1 MKNSFQAG
9 LAATALLILGGLS
22 APASAQ
28 QDNASRLPTAPIVS
42 LPSWS
47 PLVKK
52 AMPAVVNIS
61 AEISPEAAAQ
71 AHGHEA
77 AGDSGSFDDFLRRY
91 FEQRGQQMPGGSES
105 LSPGTRAAVNGK
117 VMSLGSAFIIDPAG
131 YIVTNNHVVAG
142 ATKITVI
149 LQDNSRHVADL
160 VGADPKIDLALL
172 KIATKRKL
180 PALQWGDSNK
190 VAVGD
195 WVLAVGNP
203 FGLGGTVTA
212 GIVSALGRDLQ
223 QGPFDDFLQIDAP
236 INRGN
241 SGGPTFDIE
250 GHVVGI
256 NTAIYSPSGGSV
268 GIGFAIPSNIAKVI
282 VQKLREGGQPDHG
295 FLGFA
300 IQSIDPDIARILHLD
315 PDKPQGLLV
324 SDIVPQ
330 SPAAKAGL
338 QVGDVITQADGHPV
352 LVNHDI
358 SKFIVTAH
366 IGDVLHLTVLRGEQ
380 TVKLDLT
387 LIKQPSPEQ
396 LNAWLTGPDAPRAGP
411 PMALGM
417 WFAAL
422 NEDAHHELHLPP
434 TVTGVLVGGIAE
446 KSPGASI
453 GLLPGDVL
461 VSVNREPVANPAEA
475 TAKLKAA
482 ASDGDVLI
490 LVNRHGDPQFMVLPT
505 SAN

>member
-1 MKNSFQAG
+1 MQKTIGAG
-9 LAATALLILGGLS
+9 LAACALLLFGAQI

-28 QDNASRLPTAPIVS
+28 DSAARLPSAPIVS

-61 AEISPEAAAQ
+61 AEIAPEAAAAE
-71 AHGHEA
+71 AHVRQEGEP
-77 AGDSGSFDDFLRRY
+77 GSLDEFLRRY
-91 FEQRGQQMPGGSES
+91 FEQHGQPGGEP
-105 LSPGTRAAVNGK
+105 LSPGTRTSATGK
-117 VMSLGSAFIIDPAG
+117 VVSLGSAFIIDPAG
-131 YIVTNNHVVAG
+131 YIVTNHHVVAG

-149 LQDNSRHVADL
+149 LQDNSRHIAEL
-160 VGADPKIDLALL
+160 VGEDPKIDLALL

-180 PALQWGDSNK
+180 PALQWGDSNR
-190 VAVGD
+190 VMVGD

-241 SGGPTFDIE
+241 SGGPTFDTE

-268 GIGFAIPSNIAKVI
+268 GIGFAIPSNIARVI
-282 VQKLREGGQPDHG
+282 VQKLRDGGTPDHG
-295 FLGFA
+295 FLGFS
-300 IQSIDPDIARILHLD
+300 IQSIDPDIARALHLD
-315 PDKPQGLLV
+315 PEKPQGLLV
-324 SDIVPQ
+324 SDVIPQ
-330 SPAAKAGL
+330 SPAFKAGL
-338 QVGDVITQADGHPV
+338 RAGDVVTQADGHPV

-358 SKFIVTAH
+358 SKFIVTAK
-366 IGDVLHLTVLRGEQ
+366 IGDVLHLVVSRDDKP
-380 TVKLDLT
+380 VKIDLT
-387 LIKQPSPEQ
+387 LIKEPTPDQ
-396 LNAWLTGPDAPRAGP
+396 LTAWLTGTETPRGP
-411 PMALGM
+411 PAALGM

-422 NEDAHHELHLPP
+422 TEDMHRELHLAP
-434 TVTGVLVGGIAE
+434 TIQGVVIGGIAE
-446 KSPGASI
+446 KSPAASI

-461 VSVNREPVANPAEA
+461 TSVNRQPVANPAEA
-475 TAKLKAA
+475 IATLTAGIAE
-482 ASDGDVLI
+482 GDVLI
-490 LVNRHGDPQFMVLPT
+490 LVNRHGDAQFMVLP
-505 SAN
+505 APGN

>member
-1 MKNSFQAG
+1 MRMTIGAG
-9 LAATALLILGGLS
+9 LAACALLLGAFTAPVSAQDKASLLPS
-22 APASAQ
+22 APV
-28 QDNASRLPTAPIVS
+28 VS

-61 AEISPEAAAQ
+61 AEIAPEAAAAE
-71 AHGHEA
+71 AHVRQEGEP
-77 AGDSGSFDDFLRRY
+77 GSLDDFLRRY
-91 FEQRGQQMPGGSES
+91 FEQHGQQPPGGSDS
-105 LSPGTRAAVNGK
+105 LSPGTRTSAVGK
-117 VMSLGSAFIIDPAG
+117 VMSLGSAFIIDPSG
-131 YIVTNNHVVAG
+131 YVVTNHHVVAG

-149 LQDNSRHVADL
+149 LQDNSRHVAEL
-160 VGADPKIDLALL
+160 VGSDPKIDLALL
-172 KIATKRKL
+172 KISTKRKL

-241 SGGPTFDIE
+241 SGGPTFDID

-268 GIGFAIPSNIAKVI
+268 GIGFAIPSNVARVV
-282 VQKLREGGQPDHG
+282 VQKLREGGTPDHG
-295 FLGFA
+295 FLGFS
-300 IQSIDPDIARILHLD
+300 IQSIDPDVAQALHLD
-315 PDKPQGLLV
+315 PEKPQGLLV
-324 SDIVPQ
+324 SDVVPQ
-330 SPAAKAGL
+330 SPAFKAGL
-338 QVGDVITQADGHPV
+338 QVGDVITQADGQPV

-366 IGDVLHLTVLRGEQ
+366 IGDVLHIVVTRGDKP
-380 TVKLDLT
+380 VKLDIG
-387 LIKQPSPEQ
+387 LIKEPSPEQ
-396 LNAWLTGPDAPRAGP
+396 LTAWLTGTEAPKVGP
-411 PMALGM
+411 PAALGM

-422 NEDAHHELHLPP
+422 NEDMHRELHVAP
-434 TVTGVLVGGIAE
+434 TVQGVAIGGIAE
-446 KSPGASI
+446 KSPAAVI

-461 VSVNREPVANPAEA
+461 TSINREPVFNPAEA

-482 ASDGDVLI
+482 AADGDVLI
-490 LVNRHGDPQFMVLPT
+490 LVNRHGDAQFMVLPSLT
-505 SAN
+505 SN

>member
-1 MKNSFQAG
+1 MRKTIGAG
-9 LAATALLILGGLS
+9 LAALLLLGAGSMPAAAQDKAALLPI
-22 APASAQ
+22 APV
-28 QDNASRLPTAPIVS
+28 VS

-61 AEISPEAAAQ
+61 AEISPEAAAAE
-71 AHGHEA
+71 AHTQQEGEP
-77 AGDSGSFDDFLRRY
+77 GSLDEFLRRY
-91 FEQRGQQMPGGSES
+91 FEQHGQPGGDS
-105 LSPGTRAAVNGK
+105 LNPGTKTSAAGK
-117 VMSLGSAFIIDPAG
+117 VTSLGSGFIVDPAG
-131 YIVTNNHVVAG
+131 FVVTNNHVVAG
-142 ATKITVI
+142 AAKITVI
-149 LQDNSRHVADL
+149 LQDNSRHVAEL
-160 VGADPKIDLALL
+160 VGSDPKIDLALL

-203 FGLGGTVTA
+203 FGLGGTVTT

-250 GHVVGI
+250 GRVIGI
-256 NTAIYSPSGGSV
+256 NSAIYSPSGGSV
-268 GIGFAIPSNIAKVI
+268 GIGFAIPSNIARAI
-282 VQKLREGGQPDHG
+282 VQKLREGGTPDHG

-300 IQSIDPDIARILHLD
+300 IQSIDPDIARTLHLD
-315 PDKPQGLLV
+315 PEKPQGLLV
-324 SDIVPQ
+324 SDVVPQ

-358 SKFIVTAH
+358 SKFIVTAR
-366 IGDVLHLTVLRGEQ
+366 IGDVLHLVVARGDQ
-380 TVKLDLT
+380 TARIDLT
-387 LIKQPSPEQ
+387 LIKEPSKEQ
-396 LNAWLTGPDAPRAGP
+396 LNAWLSGTETPRGP
-411 PMALGM
+411 PAALGM

-422 NEDAHHELHLPP
+422 TEDMHHELHLAP
-434 TVTGVLVGGIAE
+434 TVQGVVIGGIAE
-446 KSPGASI
+446 KSPGAMI

-461 VSVNREPVANPAEA
+461 VSVNRDPVANAAEA
-475 TAKLKAA
+475 IAKLKAA
-482 ASDGDVLI
+482 APEGDVLI
-490 LVNRHGDPQFMVLPT
+490 LVNRHGDAQFMVLPT
-505 SAN
+505 SGG

>member
-1 MKNSFQAG
+1 MKNS
-9 LAATALLILGGLS
+9 LAASALLILGILA

-28 QDNASRLPTAPIVS
+28 DGTAHLPTAPLVS

-61 AEISPEAAAQ
+61 AEISAEAAAQ
-71 AHGHEA
+71 AHGHEGGEQA
-77 AGDSGSFDDFLRRY
+77 SGSLDEFLRRY
-91 FEQRGQQMPGGSES
+91 FEQRGQQAPGSES

-149 LQDNSRHVADL
+149 LQDNSRHVAEL
-160 VGADPKIDLALL
+160 VGTDPKIDLALL

-180 PALQWGDSNK
+180 PALQWGDSNR
-190 VAVGD
+190 VMVGD

-268 GIGFAIPSNIAKVI
+268 GIGFAIPSNIARVI
-282 VQKLREGGQPDHG
+282 VQKLRDGGQADHG

-300 IQSIDPDIARILHLD
+300 IQAIDPDIAHALHLD
-315 PDKPQGLLV
+315 PEKPQGLLV

-366 IGDVLHLTVLRGEQ
+366 IGDVLHLTVARGDQ

-387 LIKQPSPEQ
+387 LIKQPSPDQ
-396 LNAWLTGPDAPRAGP
+396 INAWLVGPDAPHSGP

-434 TVTGVLVGGIAE
+434 TVTGVVIGGIAE
-446 KSPGASI
+446 KSPAASI

-475 TAKLKAA
+475 TAKLKAGSA
-482 ASDGDVLI
+482 GGDVLI

-505 SAN
+505 PGN

>member
-1 MKNSFQAG
+1 MQKRILSMRKTIGAG
-9 LAATALLILGGLS
+9 LAACVLLLFG
-22 APASAQ
+22 AATMPAAAQ
-28 QDNASRLPTAPIVS
+28 DKAGILPTAPVVS

-61 AEISPEAAAQ
+61 AEIAPEAAAHVKQ
-71 AHGHEA
+71 EGEP
-77 AGDSGSFDDFLRRY
+77 GSLDEFLRHY
-91 FEQRGQQMPGGSES
+91 FEQHGQPGGEP
-105 LSPGTRAAVNGK
+105 LSPGTRTSATGK
-117 VMSLGSAFIIDPAG
+117 VVSLGSAFIIDPAG
-131 YIVTNNHVVAG
+131 YIVTNHHVVAG

-149 LQDNSRHVADL
+149 LQDNSRHVAEL
-160 VGADPKIDLALL
+160 VGEDPKIDLALL

-241 SGGPTFDIE
+241 SGGPTFDTE
-250 GHVVGI
+250 GRVVGI

-268 GIGFAIPSNIAKVI
+268 GIGFAIPSNIARVI
-282 VQKLREGGQPDHG
+282 VQKLRDGGTPDHG
-295 FLGFA
+295 FLGFS
-300 IQSIDPDIARILHLD
+300 IQSIDPDVARALHLD
-315 PDKPQGLLV
+315 PEKPQGLLV
-324 SDIVPQ
+324 SDVVPQ
-330 SPAAKAGL
+330 SPAFKAGL
-338 QVGDVITQADGHPV
+338 QAGDVVTQADGHPV

-358 SKFIVTAH
+358 SKFIVTAK
-366 IGDVLHLTVLRGEQ
+366 IGDVLHLVVTRDDRP
-380 TVKLDLT
+380 VKIDLT
-387 LIKQPSPEQ
+387 LIKEPSPEQ
-396 LNAWLTGPDAPRAGP
+396 LNAWLTGTETPRAP
-411 PMALGM
+411 PAALGM

-422 NEDAHHELHLPP
+422 TEDMHRELHLAP
-434 TVTGVLVGGIAE
+434 TIQGVVIGGIAE
-446 KSPGASI
+446 KSPAASI

-461 VSVNREPVANPAEA
+461 TSVNREPVANPAEA
-475 TAKLKAA
+475 IAKLKAA
-482 ASDGDVLI
+482 VTDGDVLVLI
-490 LVNRHGDPQFMVLPT
+490 NRHGDAQFMVLP
-505 SAN
+505 

>member
-1 MKNSFQAG
+1 MRMMIGAG
-9 LAATALLILGGLS
+9 LVACAFLFFG
-22 APASAQ
+22 APAAPVLAQDSA
-28 QDNASRLPTAPIVS
+28 ARLPTAPLVS

-47 PLVKK
+47 PLVRK

-61 AEISPEAAAQ
+61 AEIDPEAAAA
-71 AHGHEA
+71 AHAHQEGEP
-77 AGDSGSFDDFLRRY
+77 GSLDEFLRRY
-91 FEQRGQQMPGGSES
+91 FERRGQSDGSEP
-105 LSPGTRAAVNGK
+105 LSPGTRTAVTGK

-131 YIVTNNHVVAG
+131 YVVTNNHVVAG

-149 LQDNSRHVADL
+149 LQDNTRHVAEL
-160 VGADPKIDLALL
+160 VGTDPKIDLALL
-172 KIATKRKL
+172 KISTKRKL
-180 PALQWGDSNK
+180 PALLWGDSNK

-241 SGGPTFDIE
+241 SGGPAFDTE

-268 GIGFAIPSNIAKVI
+268 GIGFAIPSNIARVV
-282 VQKLREGGQPDHG
+282 VQKLREGGQADHG

-300 IQSIDPDIARILHLD
+300 IQSIDPDIARTLHLD
-315 PDKPQGLLV
+315 PEKPQGLLV
-324 SDIVPQ
+324 SDVVPQ

-366 IGDVLHLTVLRGEQ
+366 IGDVLHLTAMRDDKP
-380 TVKLDLT
+380 VKLDLT
-387 LIKQPSPEQ
+387 LIKEPSPAE
-396 LNAWLTGPDAPRAGP
+396 LNAWLTGGAAPPAAP
-411 PMALGM
+411 PAALGM
-417 WFAAL
+417 WLAAL
-422 NEDAHHELHLPP
+422 TGDMQRELHLAP
-434 TVTGVLVGGIAE
+434 TIKGVVIGGIAE
-446 KSPGASI
+446 KSPAASI

-461 VSVNREPVANPAEA
+461 TSVNRQPVTDPVDAI
-475 TAKLKAA
+475 AKLRAA
-482 ASDGDVLI
+482 ATDGDVLI
-490 LVNRHGDPQFMVLPT
+490 LVNRHGDAQFMVL
-505 SAN
+505 SAPGG